1 MAFVDPTKTAGV
13 TTTSNTAAA
22 GVKDKRTTIGFVNLY
37 VPLADGTRMK
47 LSPELTL
54 RLYAEN
60 ALDVKLIEAL
70 KSGALTPEKL
80 KELIIVEITQARDK
94 DAPIEFAIE
103 L

>member
-1 MAFVDPTKTAGV
+1 MAFVDPSKTSTQS
-13 TTTSNTAAA
+13 TTTTTRAT
-22 GVKDKRTTIGFVNLY
+22 GEKDKRTSIGFVNLY

-47 LSPELTL
+47 LSPDLTL

-60 ALDVKLIEAL
+60 PLDAKIVDML

-80 KELIIVEITQARDK
+80 KELIVVEIALARDK

>member
-1 MAFVDPTKTAGV
+1 MFPK
-13 TTTSNTAAA
+13 SL
-22 GVKDKRTTIGFVNLY
+22 I
-37 VPLADGTRMK
+37 P
-47 LSPELTL
+47 TL